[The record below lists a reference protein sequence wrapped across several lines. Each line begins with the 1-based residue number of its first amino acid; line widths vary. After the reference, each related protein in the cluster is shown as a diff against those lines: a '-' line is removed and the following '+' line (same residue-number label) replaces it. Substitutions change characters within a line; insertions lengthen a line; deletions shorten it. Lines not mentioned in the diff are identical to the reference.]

1 MKKEK
6 IFTKLS
12 RRSFIRNSVVA
23 AAGVTLLPG
32 ALASC
37 SDDDSPGEN
46 FTPEGDFGFFEGVA
60 SFDPT
65 QQKVVLWTRYTPAT
79 NEPTKPSILL
89 DVAKTSDFKDL
100 VVSESVVV
108 DTESDNTVYVDV
120 DKLTSNTKYYYRFR
134 HETTGA
140 VSVVG
145 ETRTLP
151 APGEVSEV
159 KLAVVS
165 CSNFQAGL
173 FNVYGA
179 VAESNADI
187 VVHLGDYI
195 YEYASGGYGSNETTA
210 GLNRQHKPA
219 GEIVSLEDYRARY
232 RQYRSDEQL
241 QKAHQLKPFICVWDD
256 HEIAN
261 DAYTDGA
268 ENHQPDTEGS
278 FVERKAHALQA
289 WHEYLPARVN
299 NQSEIYRNFEI
310 AGIVNLIM
318 LDTRIVGRNKQLS
331 YVDYFSNEG
340 ALDSAAFAQAWKN
353 PQRTLLG
360 TKQRDWLG
368 GTLDGSS
375 AKWQVLGN
383 QVLMAKIF
391 IPAELLVLT
400 AQIASG
406 AVTPELFQQYN
417 ALVTELVIIK
427 TRLDQGDPDLTEA
440 EKARVQT
447 VLPYNLDSWDG
458 YPVEREMVF
467 AAAAGKKLIS
477 LAGDTHNAWYS
488 QLSDAE
494 GNKVGAEF
502 ATSSVSS
509 PGFEAIFGDD
519 AQVIAGF
526 QMAYP
531 ILVNDLDYVDAARRG
546 YVMATFSNNN
556 AKADW
561 QFVTTLATKNTKT
574 DSGKVA
580 TEE

>member
-1 MKKEK
+1 M
-6 IFTKLS
+6 KLS

-23 AAGVTLLPG
+23 AAGVTLLPA

-37 SDDDSPGEN
+37 SDDDSDSEN

-65 QQKVVLWTRYTPAT
+65 QQQIVLWTRYTPAS
-79 NEPTKPSILL
+79 NEPAKPSILL
-89 DVAKTSDFKDL
+89 DVAKTSDFKAL

-134 HETTGA
+134 HEKTGA

-145 ETRTLP
+145 ETKTLP
-151 APGEVSEV
+151 AAGETSEV

-195 YEYASGGYGSNETTA
+195 YEYASGGYGSSELTA
-210 GLNRQHKPA
+210 SLNRQHKPA

-268 ENHQPDTEGS
+268 ENHQPSAEGS
-278 FVERKAHALQA
+278 FVDRKAHALQA
-289 WHEYLPARVN
+289 WHEYLPARVRE
-299 NQSEIYRNFEI
+299 QSEIYRNFEI

-318 LDTRIVGRNKQLS
+318 LDTRIVGRNKQLN
-331 YVDYFSNEG
+331 YGDYLSEAGLNGE
-340 ALDSAAFAQAWKN
+340 AFFADWQN

-368 GTLDGSS
+368 GKLAGSS
-375 AKWQVLGN
+375 ATWQVLGN

-391 IPAELLVLT
+391 IPTELLLLT
-400 AQIASG
+400 AEIASG
-406 AVTPELFQQYN
+406 VVTPELFQRYN
-417 ALVTELVIIK
+417 TVVTELVTIK
-427 TRLDQGDPDLTEA
+427 LRIKEGDPAVTAA
-440 EKARVQT
+440 ERARVET

-458 YPVEREMVF
+458 YPVERELVF
-467 AAAAGKKLIS
+467 AAANNKKLIS
-477 LAGDTHNAWYS
+477 LAGDTHNAWYA
-488 QLSDAE
+488 QLSDSKGA
-494 GNKVGAEF
+494 KVGAEF

-509 PGFEAIFGDD
+509 PGFEAIFGTDP
-519 AQVIAGF
+519 AVIAGF
-526 QMAYP
+526 QMAYTT
-531 ILVNDLDYVDAARRG
+531 LVNGLGYVDAARRG
-546 YVMATFSNNN
+546 YVMATFTNNE

-561 QFVTTLATKNTKT
+561 QFVSTLATKNTKT
-574 DSGKVA
+574 ESGNVA
-580 TEE
+580 TES

>member
-79 NEPTKPSILL
+79 NEPSKPSILL
-89 DVAKTSDFKDL
+89 DVAKTNDFKDV

-120 DKLTSNTKYYYRFR
+120 DKLNSNTKYYYRFR
-134 HETTGA
+134 HEKTGA
-140 VSVVG
+140 TSVVG
-145 ETRTLP
+145 ETKTLP
-151 APGEVSEV
+151 ASGEVSEV

-256 HEIAN
+256 HEITN

-278 FVERKAHALQA
+278 FVDRKAHALQA
-289 WHEYLPARVN
+289 WHEYLPARVS

-331 YVDYFSNEG
+331 YVNYLSEAGLNT
-340 ALDSAAFAQAWKN
+340 AAFVADWQN

-360 TKQRDWLG
+360 TKQREWLG
-368 GTLDGSS
+368 GTLGGSS

-391 IPAELLVLT
+391 IPAELLLLT
-400 AQIASG
+400 VQIASG

-458 YPVEREMVF
+458 YPIEREMVF

-488 QLSDAE
+488 KLSDAE

-509 PGFEAIFGDD
+509 PGFEAIFGDN

-580 TEE
+580 SE